1 MFPVFLITVVLTDA
15 RWDLIVV
22 LVCVPLMVNGTSQAA
37 LVLKS
42 LAANA
47 GDVSDTGLICGSTRS
62 PGEGYGSPLQFSC
75 LKNPV
80 DRGVW

>member
-1 MFPVFLITVVLTDA
+1 MFLVFLITVILTDV
-15 RWDLIVV
+15 RWYLIVV
-22 LVCVPLMVNGTSQAA
+22 LVCVPLMVNGTSQVA
-37 LVLKS
+37 LVLKN

-47 GDVSDTGLICGSTRS
+47 GDISDMGLICGSTRS

-80 DRGVW
+80 DRGA